1 MTDIDG
7 KKLPSVD
14 QVEVIITEW
23 GKYSVEEFAS
33 RFNLEVIVIEATV
46 ESIRRLKRAKNE
58 QDTPAMSCFRNNT
71 LDSIVRC
78 AGARH
83 GYI

>member
-14 QVEVIITEW
+14 QVEVIISEW
-23 GKYSVEEFAS
+23 GKYSVEQFAS

-46 ESIRRLKRAKNE
+46 ESIRRLKRASDKR
-58 QDTPAMSCFRNNT
+58 DTPAMSCFRNST

-83 GYI
+83 GYV